1 MSSKINFINYEITDD
16 DNLFDKEHYLTPSL
30 KDKLAPI
37 LAKAIK
43 GDVSIIDELHDLI
56 EKNPKNPQLKNHLS
70 TVYANSNNIQKA
82 FEMTHWIVKEHPNYL
97 FGKINL
103 ATKFYIKEDYEKM
116 AEILGKSMLLQD
128 LYPNRTIFHI
138 NEVLSFLLTTIKY
151 FSGINDFDQAKI
163 RLEILKDLD
172 EGLEK
177 YDQANRILFS
187 HINNAAL
194 DRFKKEEELRIKVE
208 NNYKNIYKSTM
219 KNTKFN
225 HKEIDYLYKK
235 GYDINEKFFL
245 DDLLALPRKTLIE
258 DLENVLI
265 DSVKKASF
273 YINEYENN
281 YTEGGSFFVLH
292 TLFLLKE
299 LKSTASLPVVLEVLK
314 QDDEYIEVFLSDM
327 LTEHVWEVIFTLG
340 NNNLDL
346 LTDFM
351 LTKGLNTF
359 AKSAINDAVVQMY
372 YHAVLPKKEVEK
384 WAENILTVYLNAS
397 IDDNIIDST
406 LIGFIVS
413 DLTEMRSVTL
423 LPLIK
428 QLFDKNY
435 VDVTIHGDYPVIQKE
450 INSSGLDNLRKV
462 NSIFELYSDLL
473 KFFSSRDDYDKSD
486 ETKEFNDFIY
496 STIVKPKKVGR
507 NDPCTCGS
515 GKKYKKCCLNS

>member
-1 MSSKINFINYEITDD
+1 MSSEINFINYEITDD
-16 DNLFDKEHYLTPSL
+16 DNLFDKEHFLTPSL
-30 KDKLAPI
+30 KNKLATV
-37 LAKAIK
+37 LAKAII
-43 GDVSIIDELHDLI
+43 GDVSIINELHELI

-70 TVYANSNNIQKA
+70 TVYANSDNIQKA

-103 ATKFYIKEDYEKM
+103 ATEHYIKEDYEKM
-116 AEILGKSMLLQD
+116 AEILGNTMLLQD
-128 LYPNRTIFHI
+128 LYPKRSIFHI

-151 FSGINDFDQAKI
+151 FAGINDFDQAKI

-177 YDQANRILFS
+177 YNQANSILFF
-187 HINNAAL
+187 HMKNAAL

-208 NNYKNIYKSTM
+208 NNYKNVYKYTM
-219 KNTKFN
+219 ESTKFN

-235 GYDINEKFFL
+235 GYDINENFFL
-245 DDLLALPRKTLIE
+245 DDLLALPRETLIE

-265 DSVKKASF
+265 DSIKKSF
-273 YINEYENN
+273 YYIKKYDED
-281 YTEGGSFFVLH
+281 YTEGGFFFVLH
-292 TLFLLKE
+292 ALFLLKE
-299 LKSTASLPVVLEVLK
+299 LKSKASLPVVLEVLK
-314 QDDEYIEVFLSDM
+314 QDYKYIEMFLSDM

-340 NNNLDL
+340 VDNLDV
-346 LTDFM
+346 LTNFM
-351 LTKGLNTF
+351 LTEGLNTF
-359 AKSAINDAVVQMY
+359 AKSAINDAVIQMY
-372 YHAVLPKKEVEK
+372 YHAVLPKEKVEK
-384 WAENILTVYLNAS
+384 WTENILTVYLNAS
-397 IDDNIIDST
+397 INDNIIDST

-435 VDVTIHGDYPVIQKE
+435 VDVAIHGDYSVIKKE
-450 INSSGLDNLRKV
+450 INSSGLDELRKV
-462 NSIFELYSDLL
+462 NSIFELYSNLL
-473 KFFSSRDDYDKSD
+473 EFFSSREDYD